1 MTSVLDRSVLLAG
14 VLGEAGGGVLDAPGA
29 LFHVSAV
36 NLSEVYTRIVERGG
50 CAGDVDLP
58 ILTADA
64 KWADLGTD
72 IRPIR

>member
-1 MTSVLDRSVLLAG
+1 MTKVLDRSVLLAG

-29 LFHVSAV
+29 LFHASAV
-36 NLSEVYTRIVERGG
+36 NLSAVHTRIMERGG
-50 CAGDVDLP
+50 SAGDVDLP

-64 KWADLGTD
+64 KWADLGID